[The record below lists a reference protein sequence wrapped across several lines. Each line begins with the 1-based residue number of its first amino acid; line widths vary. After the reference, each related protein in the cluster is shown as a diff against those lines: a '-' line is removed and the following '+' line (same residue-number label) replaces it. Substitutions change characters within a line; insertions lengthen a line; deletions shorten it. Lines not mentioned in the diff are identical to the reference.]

1 MYWLTCTC
9 RLIFY
14 QCTVDHIEN
23 IDSLTQASI
32 FSPPQLVSSLLDSV
46 AEVQHIQ
53 VSTRRAAVNRLPECQ
68 YLRQVLT
75 SCFQQSIITVFG
87 RHVITEI
94 KIILIPRGCMQV
106 LFVMSSLIE
115 APYEQKEGPYSTIY
129 FQVQCCSLLVQVSSE
144 FLPVCSTSS
153 DRHAFFTT

>member
-53 VSTRRAAVNRLPECQ
+53 VSTRRAAVNSTQPKHI
-68 YLRQVLT
+68 QVCIIPNIPQILT
-75 SCFQQSIITVFG
+75 SM
-87 RHVITEI
+87 
-94 KIILIPRGCMQV
+94 KN
-106 LFVMSSLIE
+106 
-115 APYEQKEGPYSTIY
+115 IY
-129 FQVQCCSLLVQVSSE
+129 
-144 FLPVCSTSS
+144 LPNKN
-153 DRHAFFTT
+153 